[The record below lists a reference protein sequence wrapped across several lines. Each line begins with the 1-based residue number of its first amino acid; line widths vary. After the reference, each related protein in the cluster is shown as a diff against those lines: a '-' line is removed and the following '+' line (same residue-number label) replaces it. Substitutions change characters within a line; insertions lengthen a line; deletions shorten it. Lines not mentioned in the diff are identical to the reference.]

1 MFARRSHRVP
11 LASSD
16 RGSRI
21 ERIGMAQDARHLAVG
36 PDDWDLHTSRR
47 DAADIVIE
55 HATHTCA
62 ERTLHS
68 VRNTRAL
75 HEHDDILQRRTFD
88 RAEQGNASGLFD
100 VHVGPLMIVQR
111 KADFGRS
118 RGRAMTD

>member
-21 ERIGMAQDARHLAVG
+21 EWIGMAQDARHLAVG

-47 DAADIVIE
+47 DAADIVIA

-62 ERTLHS
+62 ERTLPS
-68 VRNTRAL
+68 VRNTRAP
-75 HEHDDILQRRTFD
+75 HEHDDILQR
-88 RAEQGNASGLFD
+88 QGNASRLFD